1 MNVRE
6 IETFLDEVLAGQ
18 RPLYNVDFVELKGW
32 LNRRLDEAHQ
42 GAQKVYLKVVH
53 QDGHERTTE
62 LQNQYYGTIYPH
74 TLAGW
79 TKKLP
84 KTASPAFLNALG
96 AFWDVSVQFTPVCEK
111 FLRAKPLVIKSRKP
125 SDRPRST
132 PERTIDNTGTC
143 SCCGQNV
150 KLDGGKIVMHG
161 YTIRYGY
168 QSGRCAGVGHPPIEV
183 SPDGAK
189 AYLSGLRS
197 YETRQKAALKDAAL
211 AGETGK
217 RIWALESTLR
227 SLKIDIRHF
236 TSIVTDWAP
245 KALPDGRKDHL

>member
-1 MNVRE
+1 MHRIE

-42 GAQKVYLKVVH
+42 DAQKAYLKVVH
-53 QDGHERTTE
+53 QDRYRHLDE
-62 LQNQYYGTIYPH
+62 LRDQYYGTIYPH

-79 TKKLP
+79 TKKIPLTVSEP
-84 KTASPAFLNALG
+84 FREALEAFRLIPT
-96 AFWDVSVQFTPVCEK
+96 DFTTVCEK
-111 FLRAKPLVIKSRKP
+111 FLKAKPLVIKSRKP
-125 SDRPRST
+125 SDRPRAT

-183 SPDGAK
+183 SPAGAE
-189 AYLSGLRS
+189 AYLKGLVAFQTQRAANLV
-197 YETRQKAALKDAAL
+197 EATR
-211 AGETGK
+211 AGEKK
-217 RIWALESTLR
+217 RIWAIESDLR
-227 SLKIDIRHF
+227 SLKVDIRYF
-236 TSIVTDWAP
+236 ADKVNSWVA

>member
-1 MNVRE
+1 MNIRE
-6 IETFLDEVLAGQ
+6 IESFLDQVLAGE

-32 LNRRLDEAHQ
+32 LNRRLDEAHEA
-42 GAQKVYLKVVH
+42 AQKAYLKVVH
-53 QDGHERTTE
+53 TPGHERSEE

-84 KTASPAFLNALG
+84 KAASPAFAAALE
-96 AFWDVSVQFTPVCEK
+96 AFRAVPAEFSPVCEK
-111 FLRAKPLVIKSRKP
+111 FLKAKLLVIKSRKP
-125 SDRPRST
+125 SDRPRVT

-150 KLDGGKIVMHG
+150 KLDGGRIVAHG

-168 QSGRCAGVGHPPIEV
+168 QSGSCAGVGFAPIEV
-183 SPDGAK
+183 SADGAK
-189 AYLSGLRS
+189 AYLRGLEAFQS
-197 YETRQKAALKDAAL
+197 RQQAALVEATR
-211 AGETGK
+211 AGEKK
-217 RIWALESTLR
+217 RIWSIEADLR
-227 SLKIDIRHF
+227 SLKIDIHHF
-236 TSIVTDWAP
+236 TRVVADWAP